1 MKIALKCVGLLVLSS
16 LSLQGIPKPSLWT
29 QLIGLDLGT
38 RNSIVVKNEA
48 GKVEIRSNT
57 PSAVCYHR
65 DSGDLICFGQA
76 ALEKIGKC
84 PEDIIAVRPLK
95 DGVIYSL
102 KATSVLLRSMLQA
115 AQIKLGILTKT
126 RMVIGIPCAV
136 KAGDW
141 VAIDKC
147 ARELGVSEVLLV
159 KEPIAA
165 AIDSAL
171 PIGGDRVFMVIDIG
185 GGTTDIIAIV
195 QYGSL
200 AQEAITTAGDAMDKL
215 IVDYVREQFRLSID
229 EETAQEVKCEIGA
242 VSLDE
247 DDEDRNKKMEISGT
261 DILQQIPR
269 KLTISTRDIVK
280 ALQPSTDA
288 ILDAAHSVMRQ
299 LKQRAA
305 GDIAQNGILLVG
317 GGALL
322 PGMKEALEK
331 RFEIT
336 VTIPNEP
343 LLAVARGIGKIL
355 GDFDTYRKVITD
367 AANDF

>member
-1 MKIALKCVGLLVLSS
+1 MKSVLRCAGLLALCSF
-16 LSLQGIPKPSLWT
+16 SLQGIPIPSFWT

-57 PSAVCYHR
+57 PSAVCYNR
-65 DSGDLICFGQA
+65 DSGDIICFGQL

-84 PEDIIAVRPLK
+84 PEGIIAVRPLK
-95 DGVIYSL
+95 DGVIHSL
-102 KATSVLLRSMLQA
+102 KATNVLLRSMLQA
-115 AQIKLGILTKT
+115 AQIKMGALTKT

-136 KAGDW
+136 KDGDL
-141 VAIDKC
+141 VAIEKLV
-147 ARELGVSEVLLV
+147 RELGVADVLLV

-165 AIDSAL
+165 AIYAGL
-171 PIGGDRVFMVIDIG
+171 PIGGDSGYMVIDIG
-185 GGTTDIIAIV
+185 GGTADIIVIT
-195 QYGSL
+195 QYGTL
-200 AQEAITTAGDAMDKL
+200 AQEAIITAGDAMDIA
-215 IVDYVREQFRLSID
+215 IVDYVRDHFHLLID
-229 EETAQEVKCEIGA
+229 EETAQEVKCEIGS
-242 VSLDE
+242 VYLEE
-247 DDEDRNKKMEISGT
+247 DDEDKNKKMEIAGT

-280 ALQPSTDA
+280 ALQPSADK
-288 ILDAAHSVMRQ
+288 ILDAVHGVMRQ

-305 GDIAQNGILLVG
+305 GDIAKNGILLVG

-322 PGMKEALEK
+322 PGMKEKIEK

-343 LLAVARGIGKIL
+343 LLAVARGIGKML
-355 GDFDTYRKVITD
+355 GDFETYKNVITN
-367 AANDF
+367 AADF